1 MTKHRHPEK
10 IKKPYNP
17 IKKKTGVE
25 FSLSM
30 LNLAPGAKTS
40 NYRDTANLGLGDPP
54 RVTLYCHPPTR
65 VVVMVDRLTIAVNS
79 QPQPTPLA
87 DACDWAQ

>member
-1 MTKHRHPEK
+1 MVYTRQIWP
-10 IKKPYNP
+10 
-17 IKKKTGVE
+17 
-25 FSLSM
+25 
-30 LNLAPGAKTS
+30 PGLRRLITEIRQK
-40 NYRDTANLGLGDPP
+40 LGLGDPP

-79 QPQPTPLA
+79 QPQPTPLV